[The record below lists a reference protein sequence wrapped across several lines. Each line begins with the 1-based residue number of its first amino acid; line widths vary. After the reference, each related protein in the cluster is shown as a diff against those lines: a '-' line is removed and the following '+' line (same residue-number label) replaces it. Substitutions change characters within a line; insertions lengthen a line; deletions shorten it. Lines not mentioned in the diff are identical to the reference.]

1 MKRGMV
7 NSNAAF
13 SHHLFQIAQA
23 QGVSQIPANTLR
35 NNIDGIVQA
44 FERVSDQRTWTGNT
58 VKNSMLPDDVFNAT
72 EPNLLIFL

>member
-1 MKRGMV
+1 MGHQANNPTMKRGMV
-7 NSNAAF
+7 NSNTAF

-44 FERVSDQRTWTGNT
+44 FERVSDQRDGQ
-58 VKNSMLPDDVFNAT
+58 AT
-72 EPNLLIFL
+72 P